1 LDVLASW
8 IKVKRN
14 ESIVK
19 SVKSININGYAF
31 KFAIAIAYDAIDF
44 FSIPVLG
51 QIYDVIGIP
60 LGYILWGP
68 LGLTNAWELLDPVDT
83 IDRFVPTMTL
93 AGVVVYLKEKGDRK
107 VSDPSDYVIEKEI
120 ELYEPYDDDPIKV

>member
-1 LDVLASW
+1 M
-8 IKVKRN
+8 KRN
-14 ESIVK
+14 KSIVK
-19 SVKSININGYAF
+19 SVKSINMNGYAF
-31 KFAIAIAYDAIDF
+31 KFAIAIAYDAIDL

-51 QIYDVIGIP
+51 EIYDAIGIP

-68 LGLTNAWELLDPVDT
+68 LGLTNAWELLDPLDA

-93 AGVVVYLKEKGDRK
+93 AGVVVYLKEKGDKK

-120 ELYEPYDDDPIKV
+120 EHYKPYDNDQIKV